1 MPLIIV
7 GGVRLGVF
15 TATEAGAVALIYAV
29 LCGLFFYRCLIA
41 KNFLEAVREYTSNA
55 VVLLLLINIF
65 LLVVGLFMEM
75 IAAMVILVPILV
87 SILVSIIV
95 AAGVSPVQFAVVLVM
110 NLVIGAL
117 TPPMGVLV
125 FTTARVGRANVVDV
139 FRAIVPFVFALIGV
153 LLLVTYVPWLTLAPV
168 RWLGP

>member
-87 SILVSIIV
+87 SIIV